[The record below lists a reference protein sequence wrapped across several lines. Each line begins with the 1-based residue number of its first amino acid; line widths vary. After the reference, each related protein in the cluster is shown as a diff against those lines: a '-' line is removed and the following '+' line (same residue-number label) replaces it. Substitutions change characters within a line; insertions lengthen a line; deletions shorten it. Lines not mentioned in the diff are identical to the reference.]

1 MFPENPLNRIP
12 TAFRTAPSCDWS
24 SVLCL
29 SGFLSS
35 RCVISSSEAF
45 GCNSDRDN
53 RLRLAASPFLVRM
66 WPGCGRPI
74 RTNEKNLQRIPRPAA
89 CRTCKDLHKENWLPI
104 LAAHLLEQAETRP
117 ITRNL
122 DDVETYSEIAI
133 YPRNQGDA
141 PWPTTSR

>member
-1 MFPENPLNRIP
+1 VAGLRS
-12 TAFRTAPSCDWS
+12 AH
-24 SVLCL
+24 
-29 SGFLSS
+29 
-35 RCVISSSEAF
+35 
-45 GCNSDRDN
+45 SDQ
-53 RLRLAASPFLVRM
+53 LEELAAD
-66 WPGCGRPI
+66 
-74 RTNEKNLQRIPRPAA
+74 PRPAA
-89 CRTCKDLHKENWLPI
+89 CRTCKDLHKENWLPV